1 MSHPDTL
8 PLRYRLAVA
17 SRVLAAALGG
27 YAVAA
32 ASTRLLSLTWP
43 APPSQAVMW
52 ASMLSFVIWAV
63 AVLWVFATR
72 SAWRAWWGLSA
83 ATGLV
88 VLAEWLLRAGG
99 WT

>member
-1 MSHPDTL
+1 
-8 PLRYRLAVA
+8 
-17 SRVLAAALGG
+17 
-27 YAVAA
+27 
-32 ASTRLLSLTWP
+32 
-43 APPSQAVMW
+43 MW

-88 VLAEWLLRAGG
+88 ALAEWLQRAGG
-99 WT
+99 GV